1 MNSAAVISIVESFIS
16 QFRFSQKPRGKAKKR
31 LDKKGLLDDFLSGKN
46 EAVKSQGV
54 DRAGFVWLV
63 GAGPGDAELLTI
75 KAYKAIQNADHILF
89 DWLVDK
95 SVLDMIPK
103 GVTTEFVGKRCGQHS
118 MLQQDIC
125 KRLVDLALSG
135 KNVVRLKGGD
145 PAIFAR
151 TYEETQALEEV
162 GVQYSIIPGIT
173 AASGASAYSGI
184 PLTQRDCAQSV
195 LLTTASLQNTKQEP
209 DWQYL
214 VKQSASQTI
223 VFYMGLGK
231 LSVIVERLQ
240 SNGLA
245 ADYPIALIDNACT
258 ARQTVISGQLNDISQ
273 IANDADIQGPAI
285 IVCGEVVKHRQQV
298 TKFAASMTF

>member
-103 GVTTEFVGKRCGQHS
+103 GVTTEFVGKRCN
-118 MLQQDIC
+118 
-125 KRLVDLALSG
+125 KTYA
-135 KNVVRLKGGD
+135 NV
-145 PAIFAR
+145 
-151 TYEETQALEEV
+151 
-162 GVQYSIIPGIT
+162 
-173 AASGASAYSGI
+173 
-184 PLTQRDCAQSV
+184 
-195 LLTTASLQNTKQEP
+195 
-209 DWQYL
+209 
-214 VKQSASQTI
+214 
-223 VFYMGLGK
+223 
-231 LSVIVERLQ
+231 
-240 SNGLA
+240 
-245 ADYPIALIDNACT
+245 
-258 ARQTVISGQLNDISQ
+258 
-273 IANDADIQGPAI
+273 
-285 IVCGEVVKHRQQV
+285 
-298 TKFAASMTF
+298 